1 MTLPYYSKEV
11 IKKAK
16 EMDLLTYLQ
25 NYEPDELVHFSGD
38 TYCTKEHDS
47 LKISNGLWCWNS
59 RGIGGKSAVKY
70 LTDVKGYSF
79 IDAVK
84 IIVEKEKIQ
93 PHVKAIAPKKKR
105 VYNLKLPPK
114 SPTDDKVKE
123 YLTGRG
129 INESIIDYCLEHNLI
144 FESLPYHNAVF
155 VGFNEQ
161 SKPKYAA
168 FRATENKRIMG
179 ECEGSDKSY
188 SFKLTNDNSNIH
200 LFESAIDLLS
210 YATLVKMQGKD
221 WQNVSMI
228 SLAGV
233 YMPKEKIEESKIPK
247 ALVTYLKS
255 HPYIEKIYLHLDSDY
270 AGRLATKTLKI
281 ILSTEYSNIEIVD
294 NPVPRGKDVN
304 DFLLLSKGMKGEYQV
319 NEENLIKVLL
329 VEPFNK
335 PKIITIENNYQA
347 ISEIICG
354 DADEYMP
361 FEDDVFLLCNA
372 DGKRLSLSASHTVTD
387 TETGKTELI
396 YGSFILIGAGEF
408 DDEYHSLDDDLIDK
422 YIDLFSK

>member
-1 MTLPYYSKEV
+1 MPYYPKEI

-16 EMDLLTYLQ
+16 EMDLLTYLK

-59 RGIGGKSAVKY
+59 RGIGGKSAIKY

-84 IIVEKEKIQ
+84 IIVEIEKLQQ
-93 PHVKAIAPKKKR
+93 PVKAIAPKKKR

-129 INESIIDYCLEHNLI
+129 IDKSIIDYCLEHNLI

-161 SKPKYAA
+161 NKPKYAA

-179 ECEGSDKSY
+179 ECAGSDKLY

-210 YATLVKMQGKD
+210 YATLVKMHGKD

-233 YMPKEKIEESKIPK
+233 YTSKEKIEESKIPK
-247 ALVTYLKS
+247 ALVTYLKT

-281 ILSTEYSNIEIVD
+281 ILPTEYPNIEIVD

-304 DFLLLSKGMKGEYQV
+304 DFLLLSKGMNPVVSERRIPSGRRKLDKG
-319 NEENLIKVLL
+319 I
-329 VEPFNK
+329 
-335 PKIITIENNYQA
+335 A
-347 ISEIICG
+347 
-354 DADEYMP
+354 
-361 FEDDVFLLCNA
+361 
-372 DGKRLSLSASHTVTD
+372 R
-387 TETGKTELI
+387 
-396 YGSFILIGAGEF
+396 
-408 DDEYHSLDDDLIDK
+408 
-422 YIDLFSK
+422 

>member
-59 RGIGGKSAVKY
+59 RGIGGKSAIKY

-93 PHVKAIAPKKKR
+93 PPVKAIVPKKKR

-129 INESIIDYCLEHNLI
+129 IDESIIDYCLEHNLI

-161 SKPKYAA
+161 NKPKYAA

-179 ECEGSDKSY
+179 ECERSDKSY

-221 WQNVSMI
+221 WQNISMI

-233 YMPKEKIEESKIPK
+233 YTPKEKIEESKIPK
-247 ALVTYLKS
+247 ALVTYLKT

-281 ILSTEYSNIEIVD
+281 ILPTEYPNIEIVD

-304 DFLLLSKGMKGEYQV
+304 DFLLLSKGMKPVVSERRIPS
-319 NEENLIKVLL
+319 ERR
-329 VEPFNK
+329 K
-335 PKIITIENNYQA
+335 P
-347 ISEIICG
+347 
-354 DADEYMP
+354 
-361 FEDDVFLLCNA
+361 
-372 DGKRLSLSASHTVTD
+372 
-387 TETGKTELI
+387 
-396 YGSFILIGAGEF
+396 
-408 DDEYHSLDDDLIDK
+408 DK
-422 YIDLFSK
+422 GIAR

>member
-38 TYCTKEHDS
+38 TYCTEEHDS

-84 IIVEKEKIQ
+84 IIVEKEKLQ
-93 PHVKAIAPKKKR
+93 PPVKAIAPKKKR

-129 INESIIDYCLEHNLI
+129 IDESIIDYCLEHNII

-161 SKPKYAA
+161 NKPKYAA

-179 ECEGSDKSY
+179 ECEGNDKSY
-188 SFKLTNDNSNIH
+188 SFKLTNDNANIH

-210 YATLVKMQGKD
+210 YATLVKMHGND

-233 YMPKEKIEESKIPK
+233 YTPKEKIEESKIPK

-281 ILSTEYSNIEIVD
+281 ILPTEYPNIEIVD

-304 DFLLLSKGMKGEYQV
+304 DFLLLSKGMKPVVSERRIPS
-319 NEENLIKVLL
+319 ERR
-329 VEPFNK
+329 K
-335 PKIITIENNYQA
+335 P
-347 ISEIICG
+347 
-354 DADEYMP
+354 
-361 FEDDVFLLCNA
+361 
-372 DGKRLSLSASHTVTD
+372 
-387 TETGKTELI
+387 
-396 YGSFILIGAGEF
+396 
-408 DDEYHSLDDDLIDK
+408 DK
-422 YIDLFSK
+422 GIAR

>member
-1 MTLPYYSKEV
+1 MPYYSKEV

-59 RGIGGKSAVKY
+59 RGIGGKSAIKY
-70 LTDVKGYSF
+70 LTDLKGYSF

-93 PHVKAIAPKKKR
+93 PPVKAIVPKKKR

-129 INESIIDYCLEHNLI
+129 IDESIIDYCLEHNLI

-161 SKPKYAA
+161 NKPKYAA

-179 ECEGSDKSY
+179 ECERSDKSY

-221 WQNVSMI
+221 WQNISMI

-233 YMPKEKIEESKIPK
+233 YTPKEKIEESKIPK
-247 ALVTYLKS
+247 ALVTYLKT

-281 ILSTEYSNIEIVD
+281 ILPTEYPNIEIVD

-304 DFLLLSKGMKGEYQV
+304 DFLLLSKGMKPVVSERRV
-319 NEENLIKVLL
+319 PSERR
-329 VEPFNK
+329 K
-335 PKIITIENNYQA
+335 P
-347 ISEIICG
+347 
-354 DADEYMP
+354 
-361 FEDDVFLLCNA
+361 
-372 DGKRLSLSASHTVTD
+372 
-387 TETGKTELI
+387 
-396 YGSFILIGAGEF
+396 
-408 DDEYHSLDDDLIDK
+408 DK
-422 YIDLFSK
+422 GIAR

>member
-84 IIVEKEKIQ
+84 IIVEKEKLQ
-93 PHVKAIAPKKKR
+93 PPVKAIAPKKKR

-129 INESIIDYCLEHNLI
+129 IDESIIDYCLEHNLI

-179 ECEGSDKSY
+179 ECEGSDKAY
-188 SFKLTNDNSNIH
+188 SFELTNDNSNIH

-233 YMPKEKIEESKIPK
+233 YTPKEKIEESKIPK

-281 ILSTEYSNIEIVD
+281 ILPTEYPNIEIVD

-304 DFLLLSKGMKGEYQV
+304 DFLLLSKGMKPVVSERRIPS
-319 NEENLIKVLL
+319 ERR
-329 VEPFNK
+329 K
-335 PKIITIENNYQA
+335 P
-347 ISEIICG
+347 
-354 DADEYMP
+354 
-361 FEDDVFLLCNA
+361 
-372 DGKRLSLSASHTVTD
+372 
-387 TETGKTELI
+387 
-396 YGSFILIGAGEF
+396 
-408 DDEYHSLDDDLIDK
+408 DK
-422 YIDLFSK
+422 GIAR

>member
-1 MTLPYYSKEV
+1 MPYYSKEV
-11 IKKAK
+11 NKKAK

-84 IIVEKEKIQ
+84 IIVEKEKLQ
-93 PHVKAIAPKKKR
+93 PPVKAIAPKKKR

-129 INESIIDYCLEHNLI
+129 IDESIIDYCLEHNLI

-179 ECEGSDKSY
+179 ECEGSDKAY

-210 YATLVKMQGKD
+210 YASLVKMHGKD

-233 YMPKEKIEESKIPK
+233 YTPKEKIEESKIPK

-281 ILSTEYSNIEIVD
+281 ILPTEYPNIEIVD

-304 DFLLLSKGMKGEYQV
+304 DFLLLSKGMKPVVSERRIPS
-319 NEENLIKVLL
+319 ERR
-329 VEPFNK
+329 K
-335 PKIITIENNYQA
+335 P
-347 ISEIICG
+347 
-354 DADEYMP
+354 
-361 FEDDVFLLCNA
+361 
-372 DGKRLSLSASHTVTD
+372 
-387 TETGKTELI
+387 
-396 YGSFILIGAGEF
+396 
-408 DDEYHSLDDDLIDK
+408 DK
-422 YIDLFSK
+422 GIAR

>member
-1 MTLPYYSKEV
+1 MPYYPKEV
-11 IKKAK
+11 IEKAK

-84 IIVEKEKIQ
+84 IIVEKEKLQ
-93 PHVKAIAPKKKR
+93 PPVKAIAPKKKR

-129 INESIIDYCLEHNLI
+129 IDESIIDYCLEHNLI

-161 SKPKYAA
+161 NKPKYAA

-188 SFKLTNDNSNIH
+188 SFKLTNDNANIH

-210 YATLVKMQGKD
+210 YATLVKMHGKY

-233 YMPKEKIEESKIPK
+233 Y
-247 ALVTYLKS
+247 T
-255 HPYIEKIYLHLDSDY
+255 HLDRDY

-281 ILSTEYSNIEIVD
+281 ILPTEYPNIEIVD

-304 DFLLLSKGMKGEYQV
+304 DFLLLSKDMKPVVSERRIPSGQR
-319 NEENLIKVLL
+319 
-329 VEPFNK
+329 K
-335 PKIITIENNYQA
+335 P
-347 ISEIICG
+347 
-354 DADEYMP
+354 
-361 FEDDVFLLCNA
+361 
-372 DGKRLSLSASHTVTD
+372 
-387 TETGKTELI
+387 
-396 YGSFILIGAGEF
+396 
-408 DDEYHSLDDDLIDK
+408 DK
-422 YIDLFSK
+422 GIAR

>member
-1 MTLPYYSKEV
+1 MPYYPKEV
-11 IKKAK
+11 IEKAK

-70 LTDVKGYSF
+70 LTEVKGYSF

-84 IIVEKEKIQ
+84 IIVEKEKLQ
-93 PHVKAIAPKKKR
+93 PQVKAIAPKKKR

-129 INESIIDYCLEHNLI
+129 IDEGIIDYCLEHNII

-155 VGFNEQ
+155 VGLNEQ
-161 SKPKYAA
+161 NKPKYAA

-200 LFESAIDLLS
+200 LFESAIDLL
-210 YATLVKMQGKD
+210 
-221 WQNVSMI
+221 
-228 SLAGV
+228 
-233 YMPKEKIEESKIPK
+233 
-247 ALVTYLKS
+247 
-255 HPYIEKIYLHLDSDY
+255 
-270 AGRLATKTLKI
+270 
-281 ILSTEYSNIEIVD
+281 
-294 NPVPRGKDVN
+294 
-304 DFLLLSKGMKGEYQV
+304 
-319 NEENLIKVLL
+319 
-329 VEPFNK
+329 
-335 PKIITIENNYQA
+335 
-347 ISEIICG
+347 C
-354 DADEYMP
+354 
-361 FEDDVFLLCNA
+361 
-372 DGKRLSLSASHTVTD
+372 
-387 TETGKTELI
+387 
-396 YGSFILIGAGEF
+396 
-408 DDEYHSLDDDLIDK
+408 
-422 YIDLFSK
+422 

>member
-1 MTLPYYSKEV
+1 MPYYPKEV
-11 IKKAK
+11 IEKAK

-84 IIVEKEKIQ
+84 IIVEKEKLQ
-93 PHVKAIAPKKKR
+93 PPVKAIAPKKKR

-129 INESIIDYCLEHNLI
+129 IDESIIDYCLEHNLI

-161 SKPKYAA
+161 NKPKYAA

-179 ECEGSDKSY
+179 ECEGSD
-188 SFKLTNDNSNIH
+188 
-200 LFESAIDLLS
+200 
-210 YATLVKMQGKD
+210 
-221 WQNVSMI
+221 
-228 SLAGV
+228 
-233 YMPKEKIEESKIPK
+233 
-247 ALVTYLKS
+247 
-255 HPYIEKIYLHLDSDY
+255 
-270 AGRLATKTLKI
+270 
-281 ILSTEYSNIEIVD
+281 
-294 NPVPRGKDVN
+294 
-304 DFLLLSKGMKGEYQV
+304 
-319 NEENLIKVLL
+319 
-329 VEPFNK
+329 
-335 PKIITIENNYQA
+335 
-347 ISEIICG
+347 
-354 DADEYMP
+354 
-361 FEDDVFLLCNA
+361 
-372 DGKRLSLSASHTVTD
+372 LSLIH
-387 TETGKTELI
+387 I
-396 YGSFILIGAGEF
+396 
-408 DDEYHSLDDDLIDK
+408 
-422 YIDLFSK
+422 

>member
-16 EMDLLTYLQ
+16 EMDLLTYLK

-70 LTDVKGYSF
+70 LTEVKGYSF

-93 PHVKAIAPKKKR
+93 PPVKAIVPKKKR

-114 SPTDDKVKE
+114 SPTDDEVKE

-129 INESIIDYCLEHNLI
+129 IDESIIDYCLEHNLI

-155 VGFNEQ
+155 VGLNEQ
-161 SKPKYAA
+161 NKPKYAA
-168 FRATENKRIMG
+168 FRTTENKRIMG
-179 ECEGSDKSY
+179 ECEGIDKSY
-188 SFKLTNDNSNIH
+188 SFKLTNDNANIH

-210 YATLVKMQGKD
+210 YATLVKMHGKD

-233 YMPKEKIEESKIPK
+233 YTSKEKIEESKIPK

-255 HPYIEKIYLHLDSDY
+255 QLYIEKIYLHLDSDY

-281 ILSTEYSNIEIVD
+281 ILPTEYPNIEIVD

-304 DFLLLSKGMKGEYQV
+304 DFLLLSKGMKPVVSERRIQSGRR
-319 NEENLIKVLL
+319 
-329 VEPFNK
+329 K
-335 PKIITIENNYQA
+335 P
-347 ISEIICG
+347 
-354 DADEYMP
+354 
-361 FEDDVFLLCNA
+361 
-372 DGKRLSLSASHTVTD
+372 
-387 TETGKTELI
+387 
-396 YGSFILIGAGEF
+396 
-408 DDEYHSLDDDLIDK
+408 DK
-422 YIDLFSK
+422 GIAR

>member
-1 MTLPYYSKEV
+1 MPYYPKEI

-16 EMDLLTYLQ
+16 EMDLLTYLK

-59 RGIGGKSAVKY
+59 RGIGGKSAIKY

-84 IIVEKEKIQ
+84 IIVEKEKLQQ
-93 PHVKAIAPKKKR
+93 PVKAIAPKKKR

-129 INESIIDYCLEHNLI
+129 IDKSIIDYCLEHNLI

-161 SKPKYAA
+161 NKPKYAA

-179 ECEGSDKSY
+179 ECAGSDKLY

-210 YATLVKMQGKD
+210 YATLVKMHGKD

-233 YMPKEKIEESKIPK
+233 YTSKEKIEESKIPK
-247 ALVTYLKS
+247 ALVTYLKT

-281 ILSTEYSNIEIVD
+281 ILPTEYPNIEIVD

-304 DFLLLSKGMKGEYQV
+304 DFLLLSKGMNPVVSERRIPSGRRKLDKG
-319 NEENLIKVLL
+319 I
-329 VEPFNK
+329 
-335 PKIITIENNYQA
+335 A
-347 ISEIICG
+347 
-354 DADEYMP
+354 
-361 FEDDVFLLCNA
+361 
-372 DGKRLSLSASHTVTD
+372 R
-387 TETGKTELI
+387 
-396 YGSFILIGAGEF
+396 
-408 DDEYHSLDDDLIDK
+408 
-422 YIDLFSK
+422 

>member
-1 MTLPYYSKEV
+1 MTLPYYPKEI

-16 EMDLLTYLQ
+16 EMDLLTYLK

-59 RGIGGKSAVKY
+59 RGIGGKSAIKY

-84 IIVEKEKIQ
+84 IIVEIEKLQQ
-93 PHVKAIAPKKKR
+93 PVKAIAPKKKR

-129 INESIIDYCLEHNLI
+129 IDKSIIDYCLEHNLI

-161 SKPKYAA
+161 NKPKYAA

-179 ECEGSDKSY
+179 ECAGSDKLY

-210 YATLVKMQGKD
+210 YATLVKMHGKD

-233 YMPKEKIEESKIPK
+233 YTSKEKIEESKIPK
-247 ALVTYLKS
+247 ALVTYLKT

-281 ILSTEYSNIEIVD
+281 ILPTEYPNIEIVD

-304 DFLLLSKGMKGEYQV
+304 DFLLLSKGMNPVVSERRIPSGRRKLDKG
-319 NEENLIKVLL
+319 I
-329 VEPFNK
+329 
-335 PKIITIENNYQA
+335 A
-347 ISEIICG
+347 
-354 DADEYMP
+354 
-361 FEDDVFLLCNA
+361 
-372 DGKRLSLSASHTVTD
+372 R
-387 TETGKTELI
+387 
-396 YGSFILIGAGEF
+396 
-408 DDEYHSLDDDLIDK
+408 
-422 YIDLFSK
+422 

>member
-1 MTLPYYSKEV
+1 MTLPYYPKEV

-16 EMDLLTYLQ
+16 EMDLLTYLK

-70 LTDVKGYSF
+70 LTEVKGYSF

-84 IIVEKEKIQ
+84 IIVEKEKLQ
-93 PHVKAIAPKKKR
+93 PPVKAIAPKKKR

-129 INESIIDYCLEHNLI
+129 IDESIIDYCLEHNLI

-161 SKPKYAA
+161 NKPKYAA

-179 ECEGSDKSY
+179 ECEESDKSY

-210 YATLVKMQGKD
+210 YATLVKMHGKD

-233 YMPKEKIEESKIPK
+233 YTPKEKIEESKIPK

-255 HPYIEKIYLHLDSDY
+255 HSYIEKIYLHLDSDY
-270 AGRLATKTLKI
+270 AGRLATKILKI
-281 ILSTEYSNIEIVD
+281 ILPTEYPNIEIVD

-304 DFLLLSKGMKGEYQV
+304 DFLLLSKGMKPV
-319 NEENLIKVLL
+319 V
-329 VEPFNK
+329 
-335 PKIITIENNYQA
+335 
-347 ISEIICG
+347 SERRIPSG
-354 DADEYMP
+354 RR
-361 FEDDVFLLCNA
+361 
-372 DGKRLSLSASHTVTD
+372 K
-387 TETGKTELI
+387 
-396 YGSFILIGAGEF
+396 
-408 DDEYHSLDDDLIDK
+408 LDKGIAR
-422 YIDLFSK
+422 

>member
-1 MTLPYYSKEV
+1 MPYYSKEV

-38 TYCTKEHDS
+38 TYCTEEHDS

-84 IIVEKEKIQ
+84 IIVEKEKLQ
-93 PHVKAIAPKKKR
+93 PPVKAIAPKKKR

-129 INESIIDYCLEHNLI
+129 IDESIIDYCLEHNII

-161 SKPKYAA
+161 NKPKYAA

-179 ECEGSDKSY
+179 ECEGNDKSY
-188 SFKLTNDNSNIH
+188 SFKLTNDNANIH

-210 YATLVKMQGKD
+210 YATLVKMHGND

-233 YMPKEKIEESKIPK
+233 YTPKEKIEESKIPK

-281 ILSTEYSNIEIVD
+281 ILPTEYPNIEIVD

-304 DFLLLSKGMKGEYQV
+304 DFLLLSKGMKPVVSERRIPS
-319 NEENLIKVLL
+319 ERR
-329 VEPFNK
+329 K
-335 PKIITIENNYQA
+335 P
-347 ISEIICG
+347 
-354 DADEYMP
+354 
-361 FEDDVFLLCNA
+361 
-372 DGKRLSLSASHTVTD
+372 
-387 TETGKTELI
+387 
-396 YGSFILIGAGEF
+396 
-408 DDEYHSLDDDLIDK
+408 DK
-422 YIDLFSK
+422 GIAR

>member
-1 MTLPYYSKEV
+1 MTLPYYPKEV

-16 EMDLLTYLQ
+16 EMDLLTYLK

-59 RGIGGKSAVKY
+59 RGIGGKSAIKY

-84 IIVEKEKIQ
+84 IIVEKEKLQQ
-93 PHVKAIAPKKKR
+93 PVEAIAPKKKR

-129 INESIIDYCLEHNLI
+129 IDESIIDYCLEHNLI

-161 SKPKYAA
+161 NKPKYAA

-179 ECEGSDKSY
+179 ECAGSDKLY

-210 YATLVKMQGKD
+210 YATLVKMHGKD

-233 YMPKEKIEESKIPK
+233 YTPKEKIEESKIPK

-281 ILSTEYSNIEIVD
+281 ILPTEYPNIEIVD

-304 DFLLLSKGMKGEYQV
+304 DFLLLSKGMKPV
-319 NEENLIKVLL
+319 V
-329 VEPFNK
+329 
-335 PKIITIENNYQA
+335 
-347 ISEIICG
+347 SERRIPS
-354 DADEYMP
+354 ERR
-361 FEDDVFLLCNA
+361 
-372 DGKRLSLSASHTVTD
+372 K
-387 TETGKTELI
+387 
-396 YGSFILIGAGEF
+396 
-408 DDEYHSLDDDLIDK
+408 LDKGIAR
-422 YIDLFSK
+422 

>member
-1 MTLPYYSKEV
+1 MPYYSKEV

-84 IIVEKEKIQ
+84 IIVEKEKLQ
-93 PHVKAIAPKKKR
+93 PPVKAIAPKKKR

-129 INESIIDYCLEHNLI
+129 IDESIIDYCLEHNLI

-179 ECEGSDKSY
+179 ECEGSDKAY

-210 YATLVKMQGKD
+210 YASLVKMHGKD

-233 YMPKEKIEESKIPK
+233 YTPKEKIEESKIPK

-281 ILSTEYSNIEIVD
+281 ILPTEYPNIEIVD

-304 DFLLLSKGMKGEYQV
+304 DFLLLSKGMKPVVSERRIPS
-319 NEENLIKVLL
+319 ERR
-329 VEPFNK
+329 K
-335 PKIITIENNYQA
+335 P
-347 ISEIICG
+347 
-354 DADEYMP
+354 
-361 FEDDVFLLCNA
+361 
-372 DGKRLSLSASHTVTD
+372 
-387 TETGKTELI
+387 
-396 YGSFILIGAGEF
+396 
-408 DDEYHSLDDDLIDK
+408 DK
-422 YIDLFSK
+422 GIAR

>member
-1 MTLPYYSKEV
+1 MILPYYPKEV

-16 EMDLLTYLQ
+16 EMDLLTYLK

-84 IIVEKEKIQ
+84 IIVEKEKLQ
-93 PHVKAIAPKKKR
+93 PPVKAIAPKKKR

-129 INESIIDYCLEHNLI
+129 IDESIIDYCLEHNLI

-179 ECEGSDKSY
+179 ECEGSDKAY

-221 WQNVSMI
+221 WQNISMI

-233 YMPKEKIEESKIPK
+233 YTPKEKIEESKIPK

-255 HPYIEKIYLHLDSDY
+255 HLYIEKIYLHLDSDY

-281 ILSTEYSNIEIVD
+281 ILPTEYPNIEIVD

-304 DFLLLSKGMKGEYQV
+304 DFLLLSKGMKPVVSERRV
-319 NEENLIKVLL
+319 PSERR
-329 VEPFNK
+329 K
-335 PKIITIENNYQA
+335 P
-347 ISEIICG
+347 
-354 DADEYMP
+354 
-361 FEDDVFLLCNA
+361 
-372 DGKRLSLSASHTVTD
+372 
-387 TETGKTELI
+387 
-396 YGSFILIGAGEF
+396 
-408 DDEYHSLDDDLIDK
+408 DK
-422 YIDLFSK
+422 GIAR

>member
-1 MTLPYYSKEV
+1 MTLPYYPKEV

-70 LTDVKGYSF
+70 LTDVKGHSF

-84 IIVEKEKIQ
+84 IIVEKEKLQ
-93 PHVKAIAPKKKR
+93 PPVKAIAPKKKR

-114 SPTDDKVKE
+114 SPTYDKVKE

-129 INESIIDYCLEHNLI
+129 IDESIIDYCLEHNLI

-155 VGFNEQ
+155 VGLNEQ
-161 SKPKYAA
+161 NKPKYAA

-210 YATLVKMQGKD
+210 YATLVKMHGKD

-233 YMPKEKIEESKIPK
+233 YTPKEKIEESKIPK

-281 ILSTEYSNIEIVD
+281 ILPTEYPNVEIVD
-294 NPVPRGKDVN
+294 NSVPRGKDVN
-304 DFLLLSKGMKGEYQV
+304 DFLLLSKGMKPV
-319 NEENLIKVLL
+319 V
-329 VEPFNK
+329 
-335 PKIITIENNYQA
+335 
-347 ISEIICG
+347 SERRIPS
-354 DADEYMP
+354 ERR
-361 FEDDVFLLCNA
+361 
-372 DGKRLSLSASHTVTD
+372 KS
-387 TETGKTELI
+387 
-396 YGSFILIGAGEF
+396 
-408 DDEYHSLDDDLIDK
+408 DK
-422 YIDLFSK
+422 GIAR

>member
-1 MTLPYYSKEV
+1 MPYYPKEV

-84 IIVEKEKIQ
+84 IIVEKEKLQ
-93 PHVKAIAPKKKR
+93 PPVKAIAPKKKR

-129 INESIIDYCLEHNLI
+129 IDESIIDYCLEHNLI

-155 VGFNEQ
+155 VGLNEQ
-161 SKPKYAA
+161 NKPKYAA
-168 FRATENKRIMG
+168 FRATDNKRIMG
-179 ECEGSDKSY
+179 ECEGSDKAY
-188 SFKLTNDNSNIH
+188 SFKLTNNNANIH

-210 YATLVKMQGKD
+210 YATLVKMLGKD

-233 YMPKEKIEESKIPK
+233 YTPKEKIEESKIPK
-247 ALVTYLKS
+247 ALVTYLKN

-281 ILSTEYSNIEIVD
+281 I
-294 NPVPRGKDVN
+294 
-304 DFLLLSKGMKGEYQV
+304 
-319 NEENLIKVLL
+319 
-329 VEPFNK
+329 
-335 PKIITIENNYQA
+335 
-347 ISEIICG
+347 
-354 DADEYMP
+354 YM
-361 FEDDVFLLCNA
+361 
-372 DGKRLSLSASHTVTD
+372 
-387 TETGKTELI
+387 
-396 YGSFILIGAGEF
+396 
-408 DDEYHSLDDDLIDK
+408 
-422 YIDLFSK
+422 DLFSK

>member
-1 MTLPYYSKEV
+1 MPYYPKEV
-11 IKKAK
+11 IEKAK
-16 EMDLLTYLQ
+16 EIDLLTYLQ

-84 IIVEKEKIQ
+84 IIVEKEKLQ
-93 PHVKAIAPKKKR
+93 PPVKAIAPKKKR

-129 INESIIDYCLEHNLI
+129 IDEGIIDYCLEHNII

-155 VGFNEQ
+155 VDFNEQ

-188 SFKLTNDNSNIH
+188 PFKLTNDSANIH

-210 YATLVKMQGKD
+210 YASLVKMHGKD

-233 YMPKEKIEESKIPK
+233 YTPKEKIEESKIPK

-281 ILSTEYSNIEIVD
+281 ILPTEYPNIEIVD

-304 DFLLLSKGMKGEYQV
+304 DFLLLSKGMKPVVSERRIPS
-319 NEENLIKVLL
+319 ERR
-329 VEPFNK
+329 K
-335 PKIITIENNYQA
+335 P
-347 ISEIICG
+347 
-354 DADEYMP
+354 
-361 FEDDVFLLCNA
+361 
-372 DGKRLSLSASHTVTD
+372 
-387 TETGKTELI
+387 
-396 YGSFILIGAGEF
+396 
-408 DDEYHSLDDDLIDK
+408 DK
-422 YIDLFSK
+422 GIAR

>member
-1 MTLPYYSKEV
+1 MTE
-11 IKKAK
+11 
-16 EMDLLTYLQ
+16 
-25 NYEPDELVHFSGD
+25 
-38 TYCTKEHDS
+38 
-47 LKISNGLWCWNS
+47 
-59 RGIGGKSAVKY
+59 
-70 LTDVKGYSF
+70 VKGYSF

-84 IIVEKEKIQ
+84 IIVEKEKFQ
-93 PHVKAIAPKKKR
+93 PPVKAIAPKKKR

-123 YLTGRG
+123 YLIGRG
-129 INESIIDYCLEHNLI
+129 IDESIIDYCLEHNII

-161 SKPKYAA
+161 NKPKYAA

-210 YATLVKMQGKD
+210 YATLVKMHGKD

-233 YMPKEKIEESKIPK
+233 YTPKEKIEESKIPK
-247 ALVTYLKS
+247 ALVIYIKS

-281 ILSTEYSNIEIVD
+281 ILPTEYPNIEIVD

-304 DFLLLSKGMKGEYQV
+304 DFLLLSKGMKPVVSERRMPSGRR
-319 NEENLIKVLL
+319 
-329 VEPFNK
+329 K
-335 PKIITIENNYQA
+335 P
-347 ISEIICG
+347 
-354 DADEYMP
+354 
-361 FEDDVFLLCNA
+361 
-372 DGKRLSLSASHTVTD
+372 
-387 TETGKTELI
+387 
-396 YGSFILIGAGEF
+396 
-408 DDEYHSLDDDLIDK
+408 DK
-422 YIDLFSK
+422 GIAR

>member
-1 MTLPYYSKEV
+1 MPYYPKEV
-11 IKKAK
+11 IEKAK

-84 IIVEKEKIQ
+84 IIVEKEKLQ
-93 PHVKAIAPKKKR
+93 PPVKAIAPKKKR

-129 INESIIDYCLEHNLI
+129 IDESIIDYCLEHNLI

-179 ECEGSDKSY
+179 ECEGSDKAY

-210 YATLVKMQGKD
+210 YASLVKMHGKD

-233 YMPKEKIEESKIPK
+233 YTPKEKIEESKIPK

-281 ILSTEYSNIEIVD
+281 ILPTEYPNIEIVD

-304 DFLLLSKGMKGEYQV
+304 DFLLLSKGMKPVVSERRIPS
-319 NEENLIKVLL
+319 ERR
-329 VEPFNK
+329 K
-335 PKIITIENNYQA
+335 P
-347 ISEIICG
+347 
-354 DADEYMP
+354 
-361 FEDDVFLLCNA
+361 
-372 DGKRLSLSASHTVTD
+372 
-387 TETGKTELI
+387 
-396 YGSFILIGAGEF
+396 
-408 DDEYHSLDDDLIDK
+408 DK
-422 YIDLFSK
+422 GIAR

>member
-1 MTLPYYSKEV
+1 MILPYYPKEV

-16 EMDLLTYLQ
+16 EMDLLTYLK

-84 IIVEKEKIQ
+84 IIVEKEKLQ
-93 PHVKAIAPKKKR
+93 PPVKAIAPKKKR

-129 INESIIDYCLEHNLI
+129 IDESIIDYCLEHNLI

-179 ECEGSDKSY
+179 ECEGSDKAY

-221 WQNVSMI
+221 WQNISMI

-233 YMPKEKIEESKIPK
+233 YTPKEKIEESKIPK
-247 ALVTYLKS
+247 ALVTYLKT

-281 ILSTEYSNIEIVD
+281 ILPTEYPNIEIVD

-304 DFLLLSKGMKGEYQV
+304 DFLLLSKGMKPVVSERRV
-319 NEENLIKVLL
+319 PSERR
-329 VEPFNK
+329 K
-335 PKIITIENNYQA
+335 P
-347 ISEIICG
+347 
-354 DADEYMP
+354 
-361 FEDDVFLLCNA
+361 
-372 DGKRLSLSASHTVTD
+372 
-387 TETGKTELI
+387 
-396 YGSFILIGAGEF
+396 
-408 DDEYHSLDDDLIDK
+408 DK
-422 YIDLFSK
+422 GIAR

>member
-84 IIVEKEKIQ
+84 IIVEKEKLQ
-93 PHVKAIAPKKKR
+93 PPVKAIAPKKKR

-129 INESIIDYCLEHNLI
+129 IDESIIDYCLEHNLI

-179 ECEGSDKSY
+179 ECEGSDKAY

-210 YATLVKMQGKD
+210 YATLVKMHGKD

-233 YMPKEKIEESKIPK
+233 YTPKEKIEESKIPK

-281 ILSTEYSNIEIVD
+281 ILPTEYPNIEIVD

-304 DFLLLSKGMKGEYQV
+304 DFLLLSKDMKPV
-319 NEENLIKVLL
+319 V
-329 VEPFNK
+329 
-335 PKIITIENNYQA
+335 
-347 ISEIICG
+347 SERRIPS
-354 DADEYMP
+354 ERR
-361 FEDDVFLLCNA
+361 
-372 DGKRLSLSASHTVTD
+372 KS
-387 TETGKTELI
+387 
-396 YGSFILIGAGEF
+396 
-408 DDEYHSLDDDLIDK
+408 DK
-422 YIDLFSK
+422 GIAR

>member
-59 RGIGGKSAVKY
+59 RGIGGKSAIKY

-93 PHVKAIAPKKKR
+93 PPVKAIVPKKKR

-129 INESIIDYCLEHNLI
+129 IDESIIDYCLEHNLI

-161 SKPKYAA
+161 NKPKYAA

-179 ECEGSDKSY
+179 ECERSDKSY

-221 WQNVSMI
+221 WQNISMI

-233 YMPKEKIEESKIPK
+233 YTPKEKIEESKIPK
-247 ALVTYLKS
+247 ALVTYLKT

-281 ILSTEYSNIEIVD
+281 ILPTEYPNIEIVD

-304 DFLLLSKGMKGEYQV
+304 DFLLLSKGMKPVVSERRV
-319 NEENLIKVLL
+319 PSERR
-329 VEPFNK
+329 K
-335 PKIITIENNYQA
+335 P
-347 ISEIICG
+347 
-354 DADEYMP
+354 
-361 FEDDVFLLCNA
+361 
-372 DGKRLSLSASHTVTD
+372 
-387 TETGKTELI
+387 
-396 YGSFILIGAGEF
+396 
-408 DDEYHSLDDDLIDK
+408 DK
-422 YIDLFSK
+422 GIAR

>member
-84 IIVEKEKIQ
+84 IIVEKEKLQ
-93 PHVKAIAPKKKR
+93 PPVKAIAPKKKR

-129 INESIIDYCLEHNLI
+129 IDESIIDYCLEHNLI

-155 VGFNEQ
+155 VGLNEQ
-161 SKPKYAA
+161 NKPKYAA

-179 ECEGSDKSY
+179 ECEGSNKAY
-188 SFKLTNDNSNIH
+188 SFKLTNDNANIH

-210 YATLVKMQGKD
+210 YATLVKMHGKD

-233 YMPKEKIEESKIPK
+233 YTPKEKIEESKIPK
-247 ALVTYLKS
+247 ALVTYLKT

-281 ILSTEYSNIEIVD
+281 ILPTEYPNIEIVD

-304 DFLLLSKGMKGEYQV
+304 DFLLLSKGMKPVVSERRIPS
-319 NEENLIKVLL
+319 ERR
-329 VEPFNK
+329 K
-335 PKIITIENNYQA
+335 P
-347 ISEIICG
+347 
-354 DADEYMP
+354 
-361 FEDDVFLLCNA
+361 
-372 DGKRLSLSASHTVTD
+372 
-387 TETGKTELI
+387 
-396 YGSFILIGAGEF
+396 
-408 DDEYHSLDDDLIDK
+408 DK
-422 YIDLFSK
+422 GIAR

>member
-1 MTLPYYSKEV
+1 MPYYPKEV

-16 EMDLLTYLQ
+16 EMDLLTYLK

-59 RGIGGKSAVKY
+59 RGIGGKSAIKY

-84 IIVEKEKIQ
+84 IIVEKEKLQQ
-93 PHVKAIAPKKKR
+93 PVGAIAPKKKR

-129 INESIIDYCLEHNLI
+129 IDESIIDYCLEHNLI

-161 SKPKYAA
+161 NKPKYAA

-179 ECEGSDKSY
+179 ECAGSDKLY

-210 YATLVKMQGKD
+210 YATLVKMHGKD

-233 YMPKEKIEESKIPK
+233 YTPKEKIEESKIPK
-247 ALVTYLKS
+247 ALVTYLKT

-281 ILSTEYSNIEIVD
+281 ILPTEYPNIEIVD

-304 DFLLLSKGMKGEYQV
+304 DFLLLSKGMKPV
-319 NEENLIKVLL
+319 V
-329 VEPFNK
+329 
-335 PKIITIENNYQA
+335 
-347 ISEIICG
+347 SERRIPS
-354 DADEYMP
+354 ERR
-361 FEDDVFLLCNA
+361 
-372 DGKRLSLSASHTVTD
+372 K
-387 TETGKTELI
+387 
-396 YGSFILIGAGEF
+396 
-408 DDEYHSLDDDLIDK
+408 LDKGIAR
-422 YIDLFSK
+422 

>member
-1 MTLPYYSKEV
+1 MPYYPKEV
-11 IKKAK
+11 IEKAK

-84 IIVEKEKIQ
+84 IIVEKEKLQ
-93 PHVKAIAPKKKR
+93 PPVKAIAPKKKR

-129 INESIIDYCLEHNLI
+129 IDESIIDYCLEHNLI

-161 SKPKYAA
+161 NKPKYAA

-188 SFKLTNDNSNIH
+188 SFKLTNDNANIH

-210 YATLVKMQGKD
+210 YATLVKMHGKY

-233 YMPKEKIEESKIPK
+233 YTPKEKIEESKIPK

-255 HPYIEKIYLHLDSDY
+255 HPYIEKIYLHLDRGY

-281 ILSTEYSNIEIVD
+281 ILPTEYPNIEIVD

-304 DFLLLSKGMKGEYQV
+304 DFLLLSKDMKPVVSERRIPSGQR
-319 NEENLIKVLL
+319 
-329 VEPFNK
+329 K
-335 PKIITIENNYQA
+335 P
-347 ISEIICG
+347 
-354 DADEYMP
+354 
-361 FEDDVFLLCNA
+361 
-372 DGKRLSLSASHTVTD
+372 
-387 TETGKTELI
+387 
-396 YGSFILIGAGEF
+396 
-408 DDEYHSLDDDLIDK
+408 DK
-422 YIDLFSK
+422 GIAR

>member
-84 IIVEKEKIQ
+84 IIVEKEKLQ
-93 PHVKAIAPKKKR
+93 PPVKAIAPKKKR

-129 INESIIDYCLEHNLI
+129 IDESIIDYCLEHNLI

-179 ECEGSDKSY
+179 ECEGSDKAY

-210 YATLVKMQGKD
+210 YASLVKMHGKD

-233 YMPKEKIEESKIPK
+233 YTPKEKIEESKIPK

-281 ILSTEYSNIEIVD
+281 ILPTEYPNIEIVD

-304 DFLLLSKGMKGEYQV
+304 DFLLLSKGMKPVVSERRIPS
-319 NEENLIKVLL
+319 ERR
-329 VEPFNK
+329 K
-335 PKIITIENNYQA
+335 P
-347 ISEIICG
+347 
-354 DADEYMP
+354 
-361 FEDDVFLLCNA
+361 
-372 DGKRLSLSASHTVTD
+372 
-387 TETGKTELI
+387 
-396 YGSFILIGAGEF
+396 
-408 DDEYHSLDDDLIDK
+408 DK
-422 YIDLFSK
+422 GIAR

>member
-1 MTLPYYSKEV
+1 MTLPYYPKEV
-11 IKKAK
+11 IEKAK

-84 IIVEKEKIQ
+84 IIVEKEKLQ
-93 PHVKAIAPKKKR
+93 PPVKAIAPKKKR

-129 INESIIDYCLEHNLI
+129 IDESIIDYCLEHNLI

-179 ECEGSDKSY
+179 ECEGSDKAY

-210 YATLVKMQGKD
+210 YASLVKMHGKD

-233 YMPKEKIEESKIPK
+233 YTPKEKIEESKIPK

-281 ILSTEYSNIEIVD
+281 ILPTEYPNIEIVD

-304 DFLLLSKGMKGEYQV
+304 DFLLLSKGMKPVVSERRIPS
-319 NEENLIKVLL
+319 ERR
-329 VEPFNK
+329 K
-335 PKIITIENNYQA
+335 P
-347 ISEIICG
+347 
-354 DADEYMP
+354 
-361 FEDDVFLLCNA
+361 
-372 DGKRLSLSASHTVTD
+372 
-387 TETGKTELI
+387 
-396 YGSFILIGAGEF
+396 
-408 DDEYHSLDDDLIDK
+408 DK
-422 YIDLFSK
+422 GIAR